1 MRTILEMGKFPTCS
15 HWLMWTAD
23 NREGT
28 NIISDKS
35 HILTGDRWQI
45 SARDLPFMK
54 EIFNNLIE
62 GSVYFQYISWNL
74 HQTSYVRVLE
84 EMREILMLTLVLSV
98 KAAESNN
105 STVSHRQSKFLN
117 LFSVIRFSN
126 TPCSSKNGLNG
137 TCYTDKQCQ
146 GRKKKTKMSVDAIL
160 RYIYIAIHFSTDWL
174 MCKDVDFGNLL
185 SWKQYYNNT
194 TFKEILI

>member
-1 MRTILEMGKFPTCS
+1 M
-15 HWLMWTAD
+15 
-23 NREGT
+23 
-28 NIISDKS
+28 
-35 HILTGDRWQI
+35 TGDEFLLVTSHLW
-45 SARDLPFMK
+45 K
-54 EIFNNLIE
+54 KTFNNLIG
-62 GSVYFQYISWNL
+62 GSVYFQYISWNF
-74 HQTSYVRVLE
+74 HRTSHVRVLE

-98 KAAESNN
+98 KAAESNS

-146 GRKKKTKMSVDAIL
+146 GREKKTKMSIDAIL

-174 MCKDVDFGNLL
+174 MCRDVDFGNLL
-185 SWKQYYNNT
+185 FKHPSL
-194 TFKEILI
+194 TFGVTISNPLQIPVFDLYC

>member
-1 MRTILEMGKFPTCS
+1 M
-15 HWLMWTAD
+15 
-23 NREGT
+23 
-28 NIISDKS
+28 
-35 HILTGDRWQI
+35 TGDEFLLVTSHLW
-45 SARDLPFMK
+45 K
-54 EIFNNLIE
+54 KTFNNLIG

-74 HQTSYVRVLE
+74 HRTSHVRVLE

-146 GRKKKTKMSVDAIL
+146 GRKKKTKMSIDTIL
-160 RYIYIAIHFSTDWL
+160 RYILQYIFLLTDWCVKML
-174 MCKDVDFGNLL
+174 TLEIYFHENNIIIIQLSKKFWFKHPSLTFGVTISNPLQIPVFDL
-185 SWKQYYNNT
+185 YC
-194 TFKEILI
+194 